1 MAKSPSSGAGVTNY
15 SFKLYITGETAR
27 SREAVANLRALC
39 EARLAGL
46 YEVEVVDVCERPDLA
61 EDDRIIA
68 TPAVIRLAPLP
79 RRRVIGDLSDPS
91 VAATALDFPDSQ
103 AAARRKGEPR

>member
-1 MAKSPSSGAGVTNY
+1 VADY
-15 SFKLYITGETAR
+15 SFKVYITGETAR
-27 SREAVANLRALC
+27 SSAAVANLRALC
-39 EARLAGL
+39 EARVAGL
-46 YEVEVVDVCERPDLA
+46 YELEVVDVLERPDLA

-91 VAATALDFPDSQ
+91 LAATALDFPDSQ
-103 AAARRKGEPR
+103 VGARRKGDPR

>member
-1 MAKSPSSGAGVTNY
+1 VTDY
-15 SFKLYITGETAR
+15 SFKVYITGETAR
-27 SREAVANLRALC
+27 SSAAVANLRALC
-39 EARLAGL
+39 EARVAGL
-46 YEVEVVDVCERPDLA
+46 YELEIVDVLDRPDLA

-91 VAATALDFPDSQ
+91 LAATALGFPDSQ
-103 AAARRKGEPR
+103 AGASRKGDPR